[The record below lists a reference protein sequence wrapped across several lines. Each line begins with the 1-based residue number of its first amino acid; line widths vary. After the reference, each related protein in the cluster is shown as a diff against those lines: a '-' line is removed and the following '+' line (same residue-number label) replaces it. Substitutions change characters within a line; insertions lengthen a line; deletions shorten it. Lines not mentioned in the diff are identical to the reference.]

1 MKFDIFFHDG
11 VIENQTNV
19 IYPNKLEITD
29 VIDMVQA
36 VGFDHVCAEYKD
48 NRRSNDNFIK
58 SNVVVM
64 DCDNDQTD
72 KPEDWLNTNS
82 IMSLFSDYSFVLVP
96 SRNNMKEKGEKS
108 ARPRFHMYFPIN
120 ECTSKSNYAR
130 LKSRLYIHYPFFDDN
145 ALDAGRFIFGSPVTE
160 EDIVWNEGTK
170 TIDQMPKF
178 PTKDEN
184 IVNNTEAQDTKAAVS
199 NDPEKTKTGQQI
211 IQEGERNSTL
221 FRYAMRVM
229 KRFGLSDRTRAL
241 FDQEAEKCIPPLSA
255 KELESI
261 WKSASHYCPA
271 EGEIQAEASM
281 EPSDYT
287 DIGQGKVF
295 VREFGDEILYTD
307 STGYLRYNGK
317 IWPYSDQYAVGAIEE
332 FLDMQLADAE
342 DSVKSAEAE
351 AEAKGCS
358 IEQLKRQK

>member
-19 IYPNKLEITD
+19 IYPDKLEITD

-145 ALDAGRFIFGSPVTE
+145 ALDA
-160 EDIVWNEGTK
+160 
-170 TIDQMPKF
+170 
-178 PTKDEN
+178 
-184 IVNNTEAQDTKAAVS
+184 
-199 NDPEKTKTGQQI
+199 
-211 IQEGERNSTL
+211 
-221 FRYAMRVM
+221 
-229 KRFGLSDRTRAL
+229 
-241 FDQEAEKCIPPLSA
+241 
-255 KELESI
+255 
-261 WKSASHYCPA
+261 
-271 EGEIQAEASM
+271 
-281 EPSDYT
+281 
-287 DIGQGKVF
+287 
-295 VREFGDEILYTD
+295 
-307 STGYLRYNGK
+307 
-317 IWPYSDQYAVGAIEE
+317 
-332 FLDMQLADAE
+332 
-342 DSVKSAEAE
+342 
-351 AEAKGCS
+351 
-358 IEQLKRQK
+358 